1 MAGEKSD
8 AVSIQERHN
17 PRGMCFGCGPAN
29 PIGLHL
35 RSFPDGDLVTAEV
48 VIPATH
54 ENGYGIANGGVVT
67 TLLDC
72 HTGAVL
78 VNELHGYDWAEHP
91 PFLTYHLDVA
101 LNRPTPVATPVRITG
116 RLVERKSTELVV
128 EAEIFGPDGKST
140 AKLRAGWRPVF
151 RALMRS

>member
-1 MAGEKSD
+1 MAGEASGTT
-8 AVSIQERHN
+8 SIQEQHN
-17 PRGMCFGCGPAN
+17 PEGMCFGCGPAN
-29 PIGLHL
+29 PVGLGL
-35 RSFPDGDLVTAEV
+35 RSFPDGEVVTADV

-91 PFLTYHLDVA
+91 PFLTYRLDVA
-101 LNRPTPVATPVRITG
+101 LSRPTPVETPVRLVG

-128 EAEIFGPDGKST
+128 EAEIIGPDGKTT
-140 AKLRAGWRPVF
+140 AKLRAGWRPVL
-151 RALMRS
+151 RALTRY